1 MSDIAEDT
9 WQFAGAC
16 DAPGRIRGRCVG
28 HRVTIEAPPELV
40 WDFVADFEGWTSWNP
55 FYSATSGT
63 AEEGGALRF
72 TAHLAGMKPQR
83 CKGRVLSVRQD
94 ELFEYEVRKMAGL
107 IQALRFVELEE
118 LSPTR
123 CRVANG
129 EIMGGPAG
137 RLVSRMVGEKVT
149 QGLMDMNAALK
160 AVSERKWRGRSA

>member
-1 MSDIAEDT
+1 
-9 WQFAGAC
+9 
-16 DAPGRIRGRCVG
+16 
-28 HRVTIEAPPELV
+28 
-40 WDFVADFEGWTSWNP
+40 
-55 FYSATSGT
+55 
-63 AEEGGALRF
+63 
-72 TAHLAGMKPQR
+72 
-83 CKGRVLSVRQD
+83 
-94 ELFEYEVRKMAGL
+94 MAGL
-107 IQALRFVELEE
+107 IQALRFIELEE